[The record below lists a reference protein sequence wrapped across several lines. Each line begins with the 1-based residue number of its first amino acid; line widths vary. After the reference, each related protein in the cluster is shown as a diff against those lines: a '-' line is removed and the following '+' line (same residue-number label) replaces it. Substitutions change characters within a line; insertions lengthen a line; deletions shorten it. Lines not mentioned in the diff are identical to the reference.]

1 MNQHRDSSD
10 IATVRRVV
18 TAGAILGMGM
28 GGFFDGILFH
38 QILQTHGMLSARIAR
53 DNVVGIEVNMFWDG
67 LFHAATWTMTALG
80 IALLWR
86 AASRARGLPPLGAF
100 AGPLL
105 LGWGAFNLVEG
116 VIDHHLLGV
125 HHVIEN
131 ADHLAPD
138 LAFLASGVIFGVIG
152 WLLLRPALSVDD
164 HASVVSPPHA
174 HRGA

>member
-1 MNQHRDSSD
+1 MNQHRDRSD
-10 IATVRRVV
+10 ISTVRRVV
-18 TAGAILGMGM
+18 AAGAALGVGM

-38 QILQTHGMLSARIAR
+38 QILQTHSMLSARIAR
-53 DNVVGIEVNMFWDG
+53 DNVVGLEVNMFWDG
-67 LFHAATWTMTALG
+67 LFHALTWTMTALG

-86 AASRARGLPPLGAF
+86 AASRGRGFPPLGVF

-116 VIDHHLLGV
+116 IIDHHLLGV

-138 LAFLASGVIFGVIG
+138 LAFLASGVLFGVMG
-152 WLLLRPALSVDD
+152 WFLLRSALSVNDR
-164 HASVVSPPHA
+164 ASIVSPPHA